1 MKKVILII
9 LLLLCAG
16 SIGFGV
22 YNYLEYTSFEKK
34 IDKLKNEI
42 SEMKAS
48 IKDEEKLKKETQE
61 KYDKFIADNKD
72 KIEEIKKWEEEVK
85 KVKDLL

>member
-22 YNYLEYTSFEKK
+22 YNYIEYTSFEKK
-34 IDKLKNEI
+34 IDRAGEL
-42 SEMKAS
+42 
-48 IKDEEKLKKETQE
+48 
-61 KYDKFIADNKD
+61 
-72 KIEEIKKWEEEVK
+72 
-85 KVKDLL
+85 